1 MFSQRYCFITFIL
14 LVGLVACTG
23 VKPMET
29 LSTTALATVTQLPAP
44 TLTTTSI
51 LSPTPIQPTQVP
63 TLLPGPESSP
73 TAGATPS
80 LSVTLTPGPTATLG
94 PEDWKNMP
102 VLPTGVSQRVRLIYQ
117 MGLLKGN
124 NPAAFSKVGDCN
136 STMPYFLSDFDSPGQ
151 YDLGEYTS
159 LQETIDYFSGSFS
172 RKSLAAKDGLTSYA
186 ALSTLWVDWK
196 DCETYETPLTCE
208 FRVQKPAF
216 AILSFGTNDANGN
229 VDFEIAFRRV
239 IDMTIGSGV
248 VPILSTKADNAEGD
262 EAINEAIAR
271 VAYEY
276 ELPLWNYWLAVQS
289 LPDKGLRSPEHLSA
303 SSVGYA
309 NFEGENLNYGWSM
322 RNLTA
327 LQVLDMVRKSLQ
339 STP

>member
-1 MFSQRYCFITFIL
+1 MALLRYWFVSSIF
-14 LVGLVACTG
+14 LVALVACTG
-23 VKPMET
+23 VQATET
-29 LSTTALATVTQLPAP
+29 LSLTVPAAVTQLPTP
-44 TLTTTSI
+44 TLTTTPIS
-51 LSPTPIQPTQVP
+51 SPTAFQPTQVP
-63 TLLPGPESSP
+63 TLFSGPESSP
-73 TAGATPS
+73 TAVVVPSMTVTP
-80 LSVTLTPGPTATLG
+80 TPGPTATLG
-94 PEDWKNMP
+94 PDAWKHMP

-136 STMPYFLSDFDSPGQ
+136 STMPYFLSDFDNPGQ
-151 YDLGEYTS
+151 YDLGIYTS

-239 IDMTIGSGV
+239 IDMTIGNGV

-262 EAINEAIAR
+262 EAINAAIAR

-289 LPDKGLRSPEHLSA
+289 LPDKGLRSPEHLSV
-303 SSVGYA
+303 SPVGYA
-309 NFEGENLNYGWSM
+309 NFDGNNLNYGWSV

-327 LQVLDMVRKSLQ
+327 LQVLDVVRKFLQ

>member
-1 MFSQRYCFITFIL
+1 M
-14 LVGLVACTG
+14 
-23 VKPMET
+23 
-29 LSTTALATVTQLPAP
+29 TASVT
-44 TLTTTSI
+44 
-51 LSPTPIQPTQVP
+51 
-63 TLLPGPESSP
+63 
-73 TAGATPS
+73 ATPA
-80 LSVTLTPGPTATLG
+80 VTLTLGPTATLG
-94 PEDWKNMP
+94 PEDWKRMP
-102 VLPTGVSQRVRLIYQ
+102 VLPSGVSQRVHLIYQ

-124 NPAAFSKVGDCN
+124 NPNAFSKVGDCN
-136 STMPYFLSDFDSPGQ
+136 STMPYFLSDFDTPGQ
-151 YDLGEYTS
+151 YKLGEYTS
-159 LQETIDYFSGSFS
+159 LQDTIDYFSGSFS

-186 ALSTLWVDWK
+186 ALSTLWVNWK

-239 IDMTIGSGV
+239 VDMTIGNGV

-262 EAINEAIAR
+262 QSINAAIVR

-289 LPDKGLRSPEHLSA
+289 LPDKGLRSPEHLSV
-303 SSVGYA
+303 SPVGFS
-309 NFEGENLNYGWSM
+309 NFEGENLNFGWSV

-327 LQVLDMVRKSLQ
+327 LQALDVVRKSLQ
-339 STP
+339 NNP